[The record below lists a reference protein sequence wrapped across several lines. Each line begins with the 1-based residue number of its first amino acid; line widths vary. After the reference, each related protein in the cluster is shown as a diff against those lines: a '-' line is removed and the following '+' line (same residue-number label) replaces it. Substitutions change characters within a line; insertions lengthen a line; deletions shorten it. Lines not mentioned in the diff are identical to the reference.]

1 MLGLSFIALMMLL
14 MTADVT
20 GRFLFNSPI
29 FGTIEIIEVF
39 LVIAV
44 FASIAYCAMVKGN
57 VAVDLL
63 VRRFPQKGQDVT
75 DIIIDVTS
83 LAFLSVMAWA
93 SADRIEFAIKT
104 MERST
109 TIDIPFWPF
118 RIVSVIGIALL
129 CIVLAREIVLR
140 FINLFGG
147 RAR

>member
-1 MLGLSFIALMMLL
+1 VLGLSFIALMMLL